1 MILCID
7 AGNSRVKWRLTD
19 SGKMLAQGAQLT
31 SEVVEGKNIDFSDIK
46 SLHEVRI
53 ASVAGEKIVEQL
65 QQQLRQHFSV
75 PIRLARVSATLG
87 ELSCAY
93 EDPQTLGVDRWL
105 AIAAAHQQYQE
116 PVMVIDAGS
125 AITIDIVGPGGQH
138 VGGYIA
144 PGLRLMHD
152 ALWDNTSDVRVVGSG
167 AEQLWLPGKNTQQAV
182 NKGCLLAAVSTI
194 ESLASQFPVRIVIT
208 GGDAKILMQAISLN
222 AESHS
227 NLVLDG
233 MLLDGIELVDAES
246 S

>member
-7 AGNSRVKWRLTD
+7 AGNSRVKWRLSD
-19 SGKMLAQGAQLT
+19 NGQQLAQGAQLT
-31 SEVVEGKNIDFSDIK
+31 SEVADEKYIDFSDIK

-65 QQQLRQHFSV
+65 QQQLRQQFSV
-75 PIRLARVSATLG
+75 PVKLAAVSATLG

-116 PVMVIDAGS
+116 PLMVIDAGS
-125 AITIDIVGPGGQH
+125 AITIDIVGPSGQH

-152 ALWDNTSDVRVVGSG
+152 ALWDNTSEVRVVGSG
-167 AEQLWLPGKNTQQAV
+167 TEELWLPGKNTQQAV
-182 NKGCLLAAVSTI
+182 NKGCLLSAVSTI
-194 ESLASQFPVRIVIT
+194 ESLAAQFPVRIVIT
-208 GGDAKILMQAISLN
+208 GGDAKILMQAISL
-222 AESHS
+222 STDYHS

-233 MLLDGIELVDAES
+233 LLLNDIKLIDS
-246 S
+246 NKL